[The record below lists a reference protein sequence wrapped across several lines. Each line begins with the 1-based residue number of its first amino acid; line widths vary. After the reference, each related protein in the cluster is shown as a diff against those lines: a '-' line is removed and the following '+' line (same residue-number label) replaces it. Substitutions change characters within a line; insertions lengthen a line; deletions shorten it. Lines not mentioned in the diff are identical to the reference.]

1 MARKKLIGYDLDGTL
16 ADTRQDIVLGVQ
28 FMLKEMNKPVLSAQ
42 EIERCVGEGLHHLVA
57 MASGENDPRILEK
70 GARLLRKYYE
80 KHLLEHTCL
89 YPQAQKL
96 LNRFSDR
103 IQIVITNKPEPFTSQ
118 ILEGLG
124 IMPYLKGV
132 FTGEKGIPRKP
143 DPAALLLSM
152 KEHQIDAQD
161 VLWIGDSAVDAQTG
175 KQAGVETVL
184 VRHGFSSEYSLDQ
197 LGADYVIDDFSAF
210 LQLADEKKW

>member
-132 FTGEKGIPRKP
+132 FTGEKGRLSGSGYSKDKATLPLTVCDPR
-143 DPAALLLSM
+143 LLATHSPVRLNY
-152 KEHQIDAQD
+152 
-161 VLWIGDSAVDAQTG
+161 G
-175 KQAGVETVL
+175 TVGL
-184 VRHGFSSEYSLDQ
+184 F
-197 LGADYVIDDFSAF
+197 
-210 LQLADEKKW
+210 